1 MSRTHKHLRVF
12 ALLALTI
19 STAMPAS
26 SVNARPT
33 VKGTCPDLMPLIK
46 EVGLPPVFLKIA
58 YRESRCIPQ
67 AVGWNY
73 RAGSNAGKCKKV
85 PFRQYLKT
93 CAKHIKSYDSGLWQ
107 INSSWVS
114 VTKAIC
120 GKAPRDGALFE
131 PRCNARVAKYLY
143 ENGGLGHW
151 RATSGS

>member
-1 MSRTHKHLRVF
+1 LSHTHKYLRVI

-19 STAMPAS
+19 SAAMPAPS
-26 SVNARPT
+26 AEARPT
-33 VKGTCPDLMPLIK
+33 AKGTCPQLKALIK
-46 EVGLPPVFLKIA
+46 EVGLPPVFLEIA
-58 YRESRCIPQ
+58 YRESRCTPQ

-73 RAGSNAGKCKKV
+73 RKGSNASMCKSV

-93 CAKHIKSYDSGLWQ
+93 CAKHIRSYDSGLWQ
-107 INSSWVS
+107 INSGWVS

-120 GKAPRDGALFE
+120 GKGPRDGALFE

-143 ENGGLGHW
+143 DNGGLGHW